1 MQLFDLNRQ
10 SPAPATT
17 ETPGISETPA
27 STTTS
32 ETSETSSTSEA
43 PATSE
48 AVPATINATS
58 TGEPV
63 NQAPTPGTTETPE
76 APATSEASAPE
87 IATSETPAS
96 TATIDT
102 DTTHASTT
110 SETLETATVPETTSE
125 NTSTAAAED
134 IRNDSG
140 LPSGYLADG
149 WTDEQGI
156 LRREYVEN
164 YAEEIAEKLKGMR
177 ASTYHLAFL
186 SEAKTLR
193 KKKTPYSQQKLCTM
207 QMATAAKKLT
217 SRKKDPAPAILLEV
231 IKAATEA
238 VVDSET
244 FQMLYLHLDAIY
256 SYLLDN

>member
-1 MQLFDLNRQ
+1 MYDLNKLNKQ
-10 SPAPATT
+10 ATSAT
-17 ETPGISETPA
+17 SEVSTPEIAASETPA
-27 STTTS
+27 STT
-32 ETSETSSTSEA
+32 
-43 PATSE
+43 P
-48 AVPATINATS
+48 VPD
-58 TGEPV
+58 
-63 NQAPTPGTTETPE
+63 TTETPE
-76 APATSEASAPE
+76 ATATSEAP
-87 IATSETPAS
+87 TPAP
-96 TATIDT
+96 D
-102 DTTHASTT
+102 STT
-110 SETLETATVPETTSE
+110 PA
-125 NTSTAAAED
+125 STAAAED

-156 LRREYVEN
+156 LRREYVEK

>member
-1 MQLFDLNRQ
+1 MEKQFIDLNKQ
-10 SPAPATT
+10 TPPATDTNATPAPA
-17 ETPGISETPA
+17 A
-27 STTTS
+27 
-32 ETSETSSTSEA
+32 
-43 PATSE
+43 SE

-63 NQAPTPGTTETPE
+63 TEQ
-76 APATSEASAPE
+76 APATSEVSTPE
-87 IATSETPAS
+87 IAASETPAS
-96 TATIDT
+96 TTPA
-102 DTTHASTT
+102 
-110 SETLETATVPETTSE
+110 
-125 NTSTAAAED
+125 STAAAED

-156 LRREYVEN
+156 LRREYVEK

>member
-1 MQLFDLNRQ
+1 MEKQFIDLNKQ
-10 SPAPATT
+10 TPPATDTNATPAPA
-17 ETPGISETPA
+17 A
-27 STTTS
+27 
-32 ETSETSSTSEA
+32 
-43 PATSE
+43 SE

-63 NQAPTPGTTETPE
+63 TEQV
-76 APATSEASAPE
+76 PATSEAP
-87 IATSETPAS
+87 TPAP
-96 TATIDT
+96 D
-102 DTTHASTT
+102 STT
-110 SETLETATVPETTSE
+110 PA
-125 NTSTAAAED
+125 STAAAED

-156 LRREYVEN
+156 LRREYVEK

>member
-1 MQLFDLNRQ
+1 MAKNSSTGEPVNQAPGTSETPTPATDTNAT
-10 SPAPATT
+10 PAPA
-17 ETPGISETPA
+17 A
-27 STTTS
+27 
-32 ETSETSSTSEA
+32 
-43 PATSE
+43 SE
-48 AVPATINATS
+48 AVSATINATS

-63 NQAPTPGTTETPE
+63 TEQAT
-76 APATSEASAPE
+76 ATSENP
-87 IATSETPAS
+87 TPAP
-96 TATIDT
+96 D
-102 DTTHASTT
+102 STT
-110 SETLETATVPETTSE
+110 PA
-125 NTSTAAAED
+125 STAAAED

-156 LRREYVEN
+156 LRREYVEK

>member
-17 ETPGISETPA
+17 SEATAPATTETAEATPSETP
-27 STTTS
+27 
-32 ETSETSSTSEA
+32 
-43 PATSE
+43 
-48 AVPATINATS
+48 
-58 TGEPV
+58 
-63 NQAPTPGTTETPE
+63 
-76 APATSEASAPE
+76 
-87 IATSETPAS
+87 
-96 TATIDT
+96 
-102 DTTHASTT
+102 
-110 SETLETATVPETTSE
+110 ETATVPETTSD
-125 NTSTAAAED
+125 SSAADED

>member
-1 MQLFDLNRQ
+1 MEKQFIDLNKQ
-10 SPAPATT
+10 TPPATDTNATPAPA
-17 ETPGISETPA
+17 A
-27 STTTS
+27 
-32 ETSETSSTSEA
+32 
-43 PATSE
+43 SE

-63 NQAPTPGTTETPE
+63 TEQV
-76 APATSEASAPE
+76 PATSEASTPE
-87 IATSETPAS
+87 IAASETPA
-96 TATIDT
+96 
-102 DTTHASTT
+102 
-110 SETLETATVPETTSE
+110 
-125 NTSTAAAED
+125 STAAAED